1 MKNIEFYR
9 FLISLAKDLNRFY
22 KKNLNK
28 PFKAFNKGKGSNYDP
43 VTIADKKFEKFI
55 YEFLKFFIS
64 YSDRVIVRAF
74 AFVKGFKRFV

>member
-28 PFKAFNKGKGSNYDP
+28 PFKAINKGKGSNYDP
-43 VTIADKKFEKFI
+43 VTIADKKFEKF
-55 YEFLKFFIS
+55 
-64 YSDRVIVRAF
+64 VNN
-74 AFVKGFKRFV
+74 

>member
-28 PFKAFNKGKGSNYDP
+28 PFKAINKGKALTMTQS
-43 VTIADKKFEKFI
+43 
-55 YEFLKFFIS
+55 L
-64 YSDRVIVRAF
+64 
-74 AFVKGFKRFV
+74 

>member
-28 PFKAFNKGKGSNYDP
+28 PFKAFNKGKGSKYDP

-55 YEFLKFFIS
+55 RLKINKKYPSPIVISNNFFLLLFWK
-64 YSDRVIVRAF
+64 
-74 AFVKGFKRFV
+74 